1 MFSASFGLEADD
13 RLRKTGWDWLVTRRE
28 RDAVQGA

>member
-1 MFSASFGLEADD
+1 MFSASFGLEANDHL
-13 RLRKTGWDWLVTRRE
+13 LRKTGRDWLVIRR

>member
-1 MFSASFGLEADD
+1 MFSASFGLEADEH
-13 RLRKTGWDWLVTRRE
+13 LRKTAWDWLVTRRK